1 MFHQPIVCGC
11 VVPPLKMEKKHQTWV
26 NYPNAPVNTY
36 QREKLGTLGRV
47 PEIYT
52 NIYHL
57 YMDYILVVEGN
68 LGQYFSL
75 GKLDESRS

>member
-1 MFHQPIVCGC
+1 MDCQQGLVHVAHLSSVIFSTKLSCTDMMGWIDLTNPRAGD
-11 VVPPLKMEKKHQTWV
+11 
-26 NYPNAPVNTY
+26 

-57 YMDYILVVEGN
+57 YMAYIMVV
-68 LGQYFSL
+68 
-75 GKLDESRS
+75 